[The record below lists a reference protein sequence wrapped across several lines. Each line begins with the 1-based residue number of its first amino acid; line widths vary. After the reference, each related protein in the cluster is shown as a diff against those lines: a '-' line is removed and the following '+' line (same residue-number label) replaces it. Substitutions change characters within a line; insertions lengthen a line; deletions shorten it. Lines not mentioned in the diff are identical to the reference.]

1 MDAPED
7 AFHPTVVFTEPYWV
21 HDFSRPSSEAW
32 ENPFIFS
39 VGRYNEH
46 RPEMYT
52 TELFEGVRDIHVGL
66 DLGAPVNAPVHAFDR
81 GVVYD
86 VGVNDEDGSYGPT
99 LITQH
104 HLSLPAFPGGPRLEG
119 PITFWVLYG
128 HLSLESIRRL
138 KKGQSFVRGEQ
149 IAALGAEHENGGWP
163 PHVHVQISLEEPEKC
178 DLPGVVEA
186 SQREDALKIY
196 PDPRLICGPLY

>member
-1 MDAPED
+1 MVGAED

-21 HDFSRPSSEAW
+21 HDFSKPNSEAW
-32 ENPFIFS
+32 ENPFKFS

-46 RPEMYT
+46 RPGMYT

-66 DLGAPVNAPVHAFDR
+66 DLGGPVNTPVYAFER

-86 VGVNDEDGSYGPT
+86 VGINDEDGSYGPT

-104 HLSLPAFPGGPRLEG
+104 HISLPSSPGGPRLED
-119 PITFWVLYG
+119 PTTFWVLYG
-128 HLSLESIRRL
+128 HLSLESIQQL
-138 KKGQSFVRGEQ
+138 EKGQTFERGEQ
-149 IAALGAEHENGGWP
+149 IATLGAEHENGGWP
-163 PHVHVQISLEEPEKC
+163 PHVHVQISLEKPEKC

-186 SQREDALKIY
+186 SQREDALRIY
-196 PDPRLICGPLY
+196 PDPRLICGSLY